1 VPTGSSDQRALALQG
16 HSLIAQGNPG
26 AAIDALSRAAQGCP
40 VSTTDPC
47 AYALFD
53 LGHALRLAG
62 RPGEAIGVLQQRLQ
76 NPNQRGVVQQE
87 LDMAQAEASGGTK
100 PGKGHGKAKHGH

>member
-1 VPTGSSDQRALALQG
+1 MLRRAVA
-16 HSLIAQGNPG
+16 N
-26 AAIDALSRAAQGCP
+26 CP

-62 RPGEAIGVLQQRLQ
+62 RPSEAIPVLQQRLQ
-76 NPNQRGVVQQE
+76 NPDQRGVVEQE
-87 LDMAQAEASGGTK
+87 LKLAQEAANGGAK
-100 PGKGHGKAKHGH
+100 PGKGHGKGKKD